1 MLCSAGVV
9 AENRRSDKMRKEL
22 SQAFKRKS
30 GAATNTIGKRSK
42 RTAWKHTFVCL
53 AFYSQR
59 KIPTTESNRDELFEA
74 GLGRKEIEFTSLDLE
89 PKDFRELI
97 YETFP
102 KLREG
107 GGYQFCRCK
116 PNSRELQPLSKHVLS
131 HHDF

>member
-1 MLCSAGVV
+1 MLQNIYLSLSFCADILSQCNAALTALRRSKAGV
-9 AENRRSDKMRKEL
+9 AENRSDKMQKEL

-59 KIPTTESNRDELFEA
+59 KIPTTASDKDELFEA

-97 YETFP
+97 Y
-102 KLREG
+102 
-107 GGYQFCRCK
+107 
-116 PNSRELQPLSKHVLS
+116 
-131 HHDF
+131 